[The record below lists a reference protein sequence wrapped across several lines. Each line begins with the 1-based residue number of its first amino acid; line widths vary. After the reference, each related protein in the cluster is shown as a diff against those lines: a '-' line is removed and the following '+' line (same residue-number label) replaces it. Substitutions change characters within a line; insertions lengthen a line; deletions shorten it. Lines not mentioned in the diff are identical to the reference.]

1 MTGRPHRECA
11 KKAIQLNIRNES
23 YALVQ
28 PLQEASADVSPS
40 FSQLFEGIVF
50 LSEHMYIQEPD
61 DGFLMRLLELKK
73 SLLIRDIKSGRKRQ
87 VRKVH
92 VTIDK
97 SACNYLDMTVR
108 RYHLCFRNRNDLA
121 DILLLNIGTNCT
133 NHETL
138 QYYANRLREIR
149 RLHPIREMA
158 AR

>member
-1 MTGRPHRECA
+1 MAGRPHREYA
-11 KKAIQLNIRNES
+11 KISIQLIIQNKS

-61 DGFLMRLLELKK
+61 NGFLVQLLELKQ
-73 SLLIRDIKSGRKRQ
+73 SLLIRDIKSGYKRQ
-87 VRKVH
+87 LRKVH

-97 SACNYLDMTVR
+97 SACDYLDMTVR
-108 RYHLCFRNRNDLA
+108 RYHSCFRSRNDLA

-133 NHETL
+133 NLETL

-149 RLHPIREMA
+149 RLHPIRESTVK
-158 AR
+158 